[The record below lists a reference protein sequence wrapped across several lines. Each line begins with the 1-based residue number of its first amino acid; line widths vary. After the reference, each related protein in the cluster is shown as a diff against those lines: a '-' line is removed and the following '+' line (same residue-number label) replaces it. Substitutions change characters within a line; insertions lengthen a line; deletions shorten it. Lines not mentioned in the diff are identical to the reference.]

1 MTIESSQSQTSSELL
16 PTEQARRLVD
26 GLTDYLS
33 TTFALSEGG
42 AQAAIGSFLEDPQ
55 NGMFKGPYVRLRLP
69 FAAAEGDATDVLDS
83 YTSDFTPYGHQA
95 AAFGRLSSKGTNG
108 ELFRR
113 PQPTLVT
120 TGTGSGK
127 TEAFLYPIIDHVL
140 RAQKAGIR
148 GVKALI
154 LYPMN
159 ALANDQAQ
167 RLTEMLQHPDL
178 AGIRAGIYTGQKD
191 GSRRTVMSPRG
202 LINDRH
208 TFRDNPPDILLTNYK
223 MLDMLLLRH
232 DDAPIWQ
239 QSATSLQYI
248 VLDEFHTYDGAQGTD
263 VAMLLRR
270 LGLTLKSHWP
280 ADLST
285 VRHGPVETDRA
296 RPLGRMTPVATSA
309 TLGTTSV
316 TPENGENN
324 DVAHPMLE
332 FAHTVF
338 GERFGTNSIV
348 TESRLSADEWCARA
362 TSAGTAPGVGGTSLF
377 APRDLEDIALTIK
390 VTNDAIKSTAS
401 TEVNLERVVD
411 ALFDENGRPPVCW
424 SAGHRTQ
431 ENIDSLLAALRQH
444 PLSKKLIETANNAVA
459 LVDLADVVF
468 PHRVLPE
475 GIKGEDAETFLG
487 HVLSLYSH
495 VRAIAGRA
503 ALTVETHLWAR
514 ELSRIDAALD
524 LTHDFRWSDDGTD
537 EADLDHHRVHLPAIF
552 CRHCGRNGWG
562 GLMAPTGTELIMD
575 PDQVRQASMQN
586 STDFRALLSGT
597 NEAEAAFLQRQA
609 GVDEPEVEGLRYLHT
624 ANHTLASD
632 IPDEDEADF
641 EKGLIIPVLTHPG
654 LEAGD
659 LSAKDV
665 CPACHAPDAIR
676 FIGSAIATLLS
687 VAISNLFGAEELND
701 DEKKAL
707 VFTDS
712 VQDAAHRAG
721 FVQARSRTFSLRTVL
736 HNALPAGEIT
746 SLTELIEAT
755 MWVGDGTADASRR
768 YELVPPELTDRDEFR
783 VFWDPKAAAAAD
795 AGKRRRAR
803 DLVRKRLSF
812 DAALEF
818 GLQSRL
824 GRTLELTGSVAVETQ
839 AGNDVQMIALAR
851 RVLESRVQVPMF
863 ERSEITD
870 AQLMAWLRGILVRIR
885 LQGGIAHPWLNRY
898 IRRDG
903 HRWNIWGGRARGEGM
918 PAFPSGRPA
927 PVFPKIGGSAG
938 ETNFDAVLGR
948 STWYSRWTVRCL
960 DVAHEDAGYL
970 AKALFDEMVGEN
982 LLDVTRSETGADIYS
997 LSPDRLL
1004 LSIPDTNALEAGK
1017 HTLKCSVCEGLTFGT
1032 DTVVRQ
1038 LEGAPCL
1045 MVRCPGSLAPSP
1057 VKKSNFYRDLYASTN
1072 GKRVVAHEHSSLL
1085 DDKTR
1090 VQVETDFKSGAGKP
1104 DAPNVLVATPTLEMG
1119 IDIGD
1124 LSTVMLSSMPNSVAS
1139 YVQRVGRAGRLTGNS
1154 LAMAFVRGRGQ
1165 HLPKLNDPLSV
1176 IGGDVRPPATYLDA
1190 EEILSRQFLAYL
1202 ADRLAQD
1209 KAAPHPDMARDAL
1222 GSLGTDTFLGA
1233 LIGETEIR
1241 GEEHLQAFLQQFT
1254 DAAGGELI
1262 STAGCQRLRHWVLG
1276 DGENTAPLAMKLA
1289 QASRQWNEDLEEIS
1303 RRITELD
1310 QTVIPELKT
1319 DAEEAARL
1327 NDEDSSTVR
1336 EARHA
1341 VSAAIGTLKRMRKQ
1355 RDEQLL
1361 GTYWISL
1368 MESYGLFPNYT
1379 LIGDTVQ
1386 LDVGLSWRN
1395 EETQEFEAEVRSYHR
1410 GAAAALREFA
1420 PGSTFYAGG
1429 LEIKVDAVDLGAQQ
1443 RDLEKWQVCPA
1454 CGWVNKDF
1462 TALAPTC
1469 LRCHAADIN
1478 DTGQILNVAVLR
1490 KVSAEI
1496 RRDESVIGDRQDD
1509 RHRTS
1514 FHIVPAADIDQHNVT
1529 DRWFVE
1535 DFEFGIEYFSNVD
1548 IRWLN
1553 LGERGRQGPTT
1564 SIAGHE
1570 IAAPLFH
1577 LCDVCG
1583 QQDRSAKQNSPDE
1596 HRFWC
1601 KHRKS
1606 KEEHVQ
1612 TVALAYELKTQAILL
1627 HVPIDLTVSDDFAL
1641 PTLKAALLL
1650 GLQESLGGTPGHLG
1664 VIAVPDTDPT
1674 AAGVESPATALLLH
1688 DTVPGGTGYLAEFT
1702 QPENVHALLRAA
1714 WEKVRDCEC
1723 QKTGRL
1729 ACHHCLLP
1737 HADYGTEDQVSRSAA
1752 ERLLGTLL
1760 AGTQH
1765 TQAPTDES
1773 FEPVFSD
1780 WTVTKEKPEQH
1791 ANGES
1796 HLEVRFRH
1804 VLIEHL
1810 QTLGAK
1816 VQQKDVQGRRTLQFQ
1831 LPSQNFYWFL
1841 EEQVDMHGTRPDFVL
1856 RHQGGGEGIAIY
1868 TDGRQFHAS
1877 PAHNRTADDAV
1888 KRHRLR
1894 EHGIMPWAITS
1905 RDLDDFTAGGA
1916 DHALPPWFEPKFVDA
1931 MMKKHSLSPSLL
1943 QAISVGAMALLW
1955 EWINDPQVEAW
1966 NRFADTVPLFML
1978 EAKPRPLEAAKDLSG
1993 QLLKVM
1999 TPDAVFS
2006 LLGGNQDAA
2015 TFWWTRERDFV
2026 SIILS
2031 GRPDHPGGTRAILC
2045 LDDHE
2050 PALYDEAHADAWRHW
2065 LLVSNLLGFKTHG
2078 AAILTTRSAAEI
2090 TTLLQLPSVGQ
2101 TTGVPSVSVGSSPLG
2116 ADDQPTGRINA
2127 GWAAVLEQA
2136 LDDDE
2141 LGFFNT
2147 LARLDITPTPMVG
2160 EEINGW
2166 PTILS
2171 WDSEGI
2177 AVLADTEGVDALTAA
2192 GWQVIG
2198 GTDDE
2203 AAERIADLLSTAPSE
2218 ATNTKNPAGKG
2229 S

>member
-1 MTIESSQSQTSSELL
+1 MTVEQTNGQTSSELL
-16 PTEQARRLVD
+16 PTKQARHLVE

-69 FAAAEGDATDVLDS
+69 FAAAHGDVTEVLDS
-83 YTSDFTPYGHQA
+83 YTSDFAPYGHQA
-95 AAFGRLSSKGTNG
+95 AAFKRLSSKGSDG
-108 ELFRR
+108 DLFRR

-140 RAQKAGIR
+140 RAQKAGSR

-239 QSATSLQYI
+239 QSATSLQYM

-280 ADLST
+280 ADLSAIPY
-285 VRHGPVETDRA
+285 GPDETDRA
-296 RPLGRMTPVATSA
+296 RPLGRITPVATSA
-309 TLGTTSV
+309 TLGTTV
-316 TPENGENN
+316 ATPESGGVDDE
-324 DVAHPMLE
+324 APPMLE
-332 FAHTVF
+332 FARTVF
-338 GERFGTNSIV
+338 GERFETDSVV
-348 TESRLSADEWCARA
+348 TESRLNADEWCALDTQA
-362 TSAGTAPGVGGTSLF
+362 AVEPMAG
-377 APRDLEDIALTIK
+377 DM
-390 VTNDAIKSTAS
+390 VTFSPQEIENIVLAIKSTNKAIDDSAS
-401 TEVNLERVVD
+401 TRDSLQLVID
-411 ALFDENGRPPVCW
+411 SLFDEGGRPPVCW
-424 SAGHRTQ
+424 SASERTPG
-431 ENIDSLLAALRQH
+431 NVDRLLTAIRSH
-444 PLSKKLIETANNAVA
+444 PLSKQLTEEASNAVA
-459 LVDLADVVF
+459 LADLADALF
-468 PHRVLPE
+468 PQRILPE
-475 GIKGEDAETFLG
+475 GIQREEAQIFLG

-495 VRAIAGRA
+495 VRAIAGRV
-503 ALTVETHLWAR
+503 ALTVETHLWVR

-609 GVDEPEVEGLRYLHT
+609 DADEPEVEGLRYLHT

-654 LEAGD
+654 LEAGE
-659 LSAKDV
+659 LSSKDV

-736 HNALPAGEIT
+736 HNSLPAGEIT
-746 SLTELIEAT
+746 SLTELIDAT
-755 MWVGDGTADASRR
+755 MRVGDGAADASRR

-783 VFWDPKAAAAAD
+783 VFWDPKAAAAD
-795 AGKRRRAR
+795 AGQRRRAR

-839 AGNDVQMIALAR
+839 AGNDAQMIALAR

-863 ERSEITD
+863 ERTEITD

-960 DVAHEDAGYL
+960 NVANGDAGYL

-982 LLDVTRSETGADIYS
+982 LLDVTRSETGADVYA

-1004 LSIPDTNALEAGK
+1004 LSVPDGKALEAGE

-1032 DTVVRQ
+1032 HTVVRQ

-1045 MVRCPGSLAPSP
+1045 MVRCPGYLASSP
-1057 VKKSNFYRDLYASTN
+1057 VKRSNFYRELYASTN

-1085 DDKTR
+1085 DDTTR

-1176 IGGDVRPPATYLDA
+1176 IGGEVRPPATYLDA
-1190 EEILSRQFLAYL
+1190 EEILARQFLAYL
-1202 ADRLAQD
+1202 SDRLAQD
-1209 KAAPHPDMARDAL
+1209 KSAPHPGMAREAL
-1222 GSLGTDTFLGA
+1222 GSLGADTFLGA
-1233 LIGETEIR
+1233 LVSEAEHR
-1241 GEEHLQAFLQQFT
+1241 GPEHLQAFLAQFT
-1254 DAAGGELI
+1254 DAAGDALI
-1262 STAGCQRLRHWVLG
+1262 SAAGSQRLRKWVLG
-1276 DGENTAPLAMKLA
+1276 DGENTAPLAAKLS

-1336 EARHA
+1336 EARQA
-1341 VSAAIGTLKRMRKQ
+1341 VSAAIGTLKRMKKQ

-1368 MESYGLFPNYT
+1368 LEAYGLFPNYT

-1395 EETQEFEAEVRSYHR
+1395 EETQEFEAEVRSYQR

-1443 RDLEKWQVCPA
+1443 RDLEQWQLCPA

-1462 TALAPTC
+1462 TTLAPTC
-1469 LRCHAADIN
+1469 LRCHASNIN
-1478 DTGQILNVAVLR
+1478 DTGQVLDVAVLR

-1509 RHRTS
+1509 RQRTS

-1529 DRWFVE
+1529 DRWFVK
-1535 DFEFGIEYFSNVD
+1535 DFDFGIEYFSSVD

-1553 LGERGRQGPTT
+1553 LGERGRHGTTT
-1564 SIAGHE
+1564 SIAGYE
-1570 IAAPLFH
+1570 IAAPLFK
-1577 LCDVCG
+1577 LCAVCG
-1583 QQDRSAKQNSPDE
+1583 QQDKSAKQNSTDE

-1627 HVPIDLTVSDDFAL
+1627 HMPIDLTVSDDFAL

-1664 VIAVPDTDPT
+1664 VIAVPDVDP
-1674 AAGVESPATALLLH
+1674 AGGAGESPATALLLH

-1714 WEKVRDCEC
+1714 WEKVRDCQC
-1723 QKTGRL
+1723 QQTGRL
-1729 ACHHCLLP
+1729 ACHLCLLP

-1752 ERLLGTLL
+1752 ERLLGKLL

-1765 TQAPTDES
+1765 LQNPADAS
-1773 FEPVFSD
+1773 FDPAFSD
-1780 WTVTKEKPEQH
+1780 WAVTEEKPQRQG
-1791 ANGES
+1791 NGES
-1796 HLEVRFRH
+1796 HLEVRFRQ
-1804 VLIEHL
+1804 VLREHL
-1810 QTLGAK
+1810 QTVGAT
-1816 VQQKDVQGRRTLQFQ
+1816 VQQKDVQGRRTLQFK
-1831 LPSQNFYWFL
+1831 LPSQHYYWFL
-1841 EEQVDMHGTRPDFVL
+1841 EEQVDMYGTRPDFVL

-1877 PAHNRTADDAV
+1877 PAHNRTADDAI

-1894 EHGIMPWAITS
+1894 ENGITPWAITS

-1916 DHALPPWFEPKFVDA
+1916 ERGLPPWFEHKFVDA
-1931 MMKKHSLSPSLL
+1931 MMKKHSLSPALL
-1943 QAISVGAMALLW
+1943 RAVGTGSMALLW
-1955 EWINDPQVEAW
+1955 EWINDPQAEVW

-1978 EAKPRPLEAAKDLSG
+1978 EAKPQQLTGAEDLTG
-1993 QLLKVM
+1993 EILKTM
-1999 TPDAVFS
+1999 DRDDLFA
-2006 LLGGNQDAA
+2006 LLGGGQGDG
-2015 TFWWTRERDFV
+2015 TSWWTCERDFV
-2026 SIILS
+2026 SIALS
-2031 GRPDHPGGTRAILC
+2031 GRPDQPGGTRAILC
-2045 LDDHE
+2045 LDDQDS
-2050 PALYDEAHADAWRHW
+2050 ALYDEAYADAWRHW
-2065 LLVSNLLGFKTHG
+2065 LLISNILGFKTLG
-2078 AAILTTRSAAEI
+2078 TTILTTRSAVQF
-2090 TTLLQLPSVGQ
+2090 THLLQLPSAGQRVDIVAAPRVGEAHRS
-2101 TTGVPSVSVGSSPLG
+2101 TSLPETPVPS
-2116 ADDQPTGRINA
+2116 A
-2127 GWAAVLEQA
+2127 WAAVLEQA
-2136 LDDDE
+2136 LDNDE
-2141 LGFFNT
+2141 VEFFGA
-2147 LARLDITPTPMVG
+2147 LARLGVRPVPSVG
-2160 EEINGW
+2160 EEIQGW
-2166 PTILS
+2166 PSVLS
-2171 WDSEGI
+2171 WEEQGI
-2177 AVLADTEGVDALTAA
+2177 AVIADAEGTAELEAA
-2192 GWQVIG
+2192 GWLVVS
-2198 GTDDE
+2198 GTGQN
-2203 AAERIADLLSTAPSE
+2203 AAEHIAGLLGDSDSGTTSMQST
-2218 ATNTKNPAGKG
+2218 GKG
-2229 S
+2229 L